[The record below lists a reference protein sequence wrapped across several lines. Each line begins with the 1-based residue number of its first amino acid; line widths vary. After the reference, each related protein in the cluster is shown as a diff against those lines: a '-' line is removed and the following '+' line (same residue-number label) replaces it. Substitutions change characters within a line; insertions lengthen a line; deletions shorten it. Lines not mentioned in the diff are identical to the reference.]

1 MIYMKP
7 WRWLKIYSVILA
19 GGYSNRFYPFR
30 DKPLYKIMG
39 KALIE
44 YWIDAVKEISD
55 EVVVITNKE
64 NNEKIKKLG
73 VKTIVQNKH
82 GIPHA
87 IKKIPFSENVL
98 LINSNDFIDFNLLK
112 RIKEE
117 GTIFYKKV
125 DNYVPGGYILNE
137 NGISIIEKP
146 GEEILNKTRMFNIM
160 IHYHPRFSDI
170 VEEMEKLGLDDEAN
184 YEVAV
189 SKKAKNYKLI
199 KVENHFTIKYPF
211 HVLDAINVLLKIK
224 ENKINGEVSKNSIVK
239 NSYIAENAKVG
250 DFSKVVNSYIG
261 SNTVI
266 GDHTLIRD
274 SIIEDNC
281 MIGRSEIARSHIND
295 NVGVHGSYIGDS
307 VIGKNVNF
315 GFGSVTA
322 NMRHDG
328 KEIYFYTKD
337 GKKVPTGRKKLGA
350 FVKDNVHLGIMT
362 KIYPG
367 RIVDRNT
374 LPGEEVRFLK
384 NE

>member
-1 MIYMKP
+1 M
-7 WRWLKIYSVILA
+7 YSVILA
-19 GGYSNRFYPFR
+19 GGQSNRFYPFG
-30 DKPLYKIMG
+30 DKSLYKIMG
-39 KALIE
+39 KTLIE
-44 YWIDAVKEISD
+44 YWINAVKDISE
-55 EVVVITNKE
+55 EVIVITNRE
-64 NNEKIKKLG
+64 NNDKIKKFG
-73 VKTIVQNKH
+73 VKTIVQDKH

-112 RIKEE
+112 KIGKE
-117 GTIFYKKV
+117 GTIFYKEV
-125 DNYVPGGYILNE
+125 DKYIPGGYIIKNE

-146 GEEILNKTRMFNIM
+146 GKEILNKTRMFNIM
-160 IHYHPRFSDI
+160 VHYHPKFSEI
-170 VEEMEKLGLDDEAN
+170 VEEIEKLGLEEESN
-184 YEVAV
+184 YEAAI

-199 KVENHFTIKYPF
+199 KVDHHFTIKYPF
-211 HVLDAINVLLKIK
+211 HVLDAVNVLLKLK
-224 ENKINGEVSKNSIVK
+224 ENKIDGEVSKNSIVK
-239 NSYIAENAKVG
+239 NSYIAEGAKVG
-250 DFSKVVNSYIG
+250 DFSKVVNSYVG
-261 SNTVI
+261 PNTII

-274 SIIEDNC
+274 SIIEENC
-281 MIGRSEIARSHIND
+281 VIGRSEIARSHIND

-307 VIGKNVNF
+307 VVGKNVNF

-337 GKKVPTGRKKLGA
+337 GKKIPTGRKKLGA
-350 FVKDNVHLGIMT
+350 FVKDNVHLGILT

-367 RIVDRNT
+367 RIVDHDT